1 MVRIRSVGAS
11 TIGDRRYYAGE
22 GNGGV
27 SVTGSALIDRA
38 SPVF

>member
-11 TIGDRRYYAGE
+11 TIGYYTGE